1 MAGGFGDA
9 STGLRKLVRAHTRRQ
24 REDFDMSDQFADEI
38 TVPNVKMSFDQ
49 LLGVIRQLDEP
60 GRALI
65 ARALLESKMDD
76 ELSRLLLELSE
87 TPPADDITDA
97 EIQAEVRAVRDA
109 RAR

>member
-1 MAGGFGDA
+1 MSGQVA
-9 STGLRKLVRAHTRRQ
+9 S
-24 REDFDMSDQFADEI
+24 EI

-49 LLGVIRQLDEP
+49 LLAVIRQLDES

-65 ARALLESKMDD
+65 ARVLLESKMDD
-76 ELSRLLLELSE
+76 ELSHLLLELST

-97 EIQAEVRAVRDA
+97 EIQAEVRAVRES

>member
-1 MAGGFGDA
+1 MSG
-9 STGLRKLVRAHTRRQ
+9 RA
-24 REDFDMSDQFADEI
+24 AVEI
-38 TVPNVKMSFDQ
+38 TVPNVKMSLDQ
-49 LLGVIRQLDEP
+49 LLAVIRQLDES

-76 ELSRLLLELSE
+76 ELSRLLLELAE

-97 EIQAEVRAVRDA
+97 EIQAEVQAVRES